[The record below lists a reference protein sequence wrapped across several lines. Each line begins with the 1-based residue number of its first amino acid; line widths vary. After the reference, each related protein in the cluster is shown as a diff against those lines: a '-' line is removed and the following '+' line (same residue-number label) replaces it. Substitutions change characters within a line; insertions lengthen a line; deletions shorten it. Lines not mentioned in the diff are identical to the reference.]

1 METTIWICTGII
13 CIVIMSMAYAV
24 VKDIT
29 KSIRRLEIIL
39 EKILKNTTDKRFHV

>member
-13 CIVIMSMAYAV
+13 CIVIMSMAYGV

-29 KSIRRLEIIL
+29 KFLHRLEIIL
-39 EKILKNTTDKRFHV
+39 EEILKNTTDKRFHV